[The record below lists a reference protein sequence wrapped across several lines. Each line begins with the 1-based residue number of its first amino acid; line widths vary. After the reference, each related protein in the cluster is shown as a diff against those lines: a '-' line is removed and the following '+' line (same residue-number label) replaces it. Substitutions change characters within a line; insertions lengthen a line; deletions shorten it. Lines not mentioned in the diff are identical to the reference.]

1 MCNFRILIIT
11 GHELD
16 HEEDN
21 SRQEKR
27 DTVEFNNSGL
37 RILILQ
43 TTSHYFHLSST
54 TCVRLRD

>member
-27 DTVEFNNSGL
+27 DTVEFNNS
-37 RILILQ
+37 
-43 TTSHYFHLSST
+43 
-54 TCVRLRD
+54 V